1 MSPAPSGRPADAPVP
16 SSAGLAKPLALLF
29 VVMAIAVAFGFWS
42 KGRLP
47 ELASRH
53 GQHID
58 NTIHYLL
65 AATGIL
71 FLAGHGVLTWFVLR
85 YAGSNAA
92 GSPHAGAKL
101 EKRWALFPVLVMCV
115 VAEGGVLGIGLPA
128 FAEVYGEPDKDAVTV
143 EVVAKQ
149 FEWLVRYPG
158 PDGVFGA
165 VDHALVND
173 ARNPV
178 GLDKKDPASKDDIV
192 LRGQLSLPV
201 GRMVVIR
208 LRALDVLHSFT
219 VPQFRVKQDL
229 VPGFLGRMQFVPTKV
244 GQFELACAELC
255 GLGHYR
261 MRGFVNVK
269 EEAEYQQWLSEEEPW
284 F

>member
-1 MSPAPSGRPADAPVP
+1 MSPALSGHPADAPVP
-16 SSAGLAKPLALLF
+16 ASAGLAKPLALLF
-29 VVMAIAVAFGFWS
+29 AGMTVLIAFGFWS

-53 GQHID
+53 GQYID
-58 NTIHYLL
+58 NTIYYLL

-71 FLAGHGVLTWFVLR
+71 FLAGHAVLIWFVLR
-85 YAGSNAA
+85 YAGNNAS

-101 EKRWALFPVLVMCV
+101 EKRWALVPVLVMCV
-115 VAEGGVLGIGLPA
+115 VAEGGVLGISMPA

-149 FEWLVRYPG
+149 FEWIVRYPG
-158 PDGVFGA
+158 ADGVFGA

-208 LRALDVLHSFT
+208 LRALDVIHSFT

-229 VPGFLGRMQFVPTKV
+229 IPGFLGRTQFVPTKA
-244 GQFELACAELC
+244 GQYELACAELC

>member
-1 MSPAPSGRPADAPVP
+1 MSPAPSGHPADPPVP
-16 SSAGLAKPLALLF
+16 ARSGLAKPLAVLF
-29 VVMAIAVAFGFWS
+29 VVMTLVIAYGFWS

-47 ELASRH
+47 ELASQH
-53 GQHID
+53 GRHID
-58 NTIHYLL
+58 NTIYYLL
-65 AATGIL
+65 VTTGIL
-71 FLAGHGVLTWFVLR
+71 FLAGHAVLTWFVLR
-85 YAGSNAA
+85 YAGSNAS

-101 EKRWALFPVLVMCV
+101 EKRWALVPVLVMCV
-115 VAEGGVLGIGLPA
+115 VAEGGVLGIGIPA
-128 FAEVYGEPDKDAVTV
+128 FAEIYGEPAEDAVTV

-149 FEWLVRYPG
+149 FEWIVRYPG

-173 ARNPV
+173 VRNPV

-201 GRMVVIR
+201 GRQAIIR
-208 LRALDVLHSFT
+208 MRALDVIHSFT
-219 VPQFRVKQDL
+219 VPQFRVKQDM
-229 VPGFLGRMQFVPTKV
+229 VPGFLGRTQFVPTKV
-244 GQFELACAELC
+244 GQYELACAELC

-261 MRGFVNVK
+261 MRGFVNIK
-269 EEAEYQQWLSEEEPW
+269 EEADFQQWLGEEEPW

>member
-1 MSPAPSGRPADAPVP
+1 MSPAPSGHPVDPPVP
-16 SSAGLAKPLALLF
+16 TSAGLAKPLALLF
-29 VVMAIAVAFGFWS
+29 AGMAVLIAFGFWS

-53 GQHID
+53 GQYID
-58 NTIHYLL
+58 NTIYYLL
-65 AATGIL
+65 GATGIL
-71 FLAGHGVLTWFVLR
+71 FLAGHAVLIWFVLR
-85 YAGSNAA
+85 YAGNNAA

-101 EKRWALFPVLVMCV
+101 EKRWALVPVLVMCV
-115 VAEGGVLGIGLPA
+115 VAEGGVLGISLPA

-149 FEWLVRYPG
+149 FEWIVRYPG

-178 GLDKKDPASKDDIV
+178 GLDKKDPAAKDDIV

-208 LRALDVLHSFT
+208 LRALDVIHSFT

-229 VPGFLGRMQFVPTKV
+229 IPGFLGRTQFVPTKV
-244 GQFELACAELC
+244 GQYELACAELC

-261 MRGFVNVK
+261 MRGFVNIK
-269 EEAEYQQWLSEEEPW
+269 EEAEFQRWLSEEEPW